1 MRTLLH
7 VLAARIRDVLRRDD
21 LDRDFDQE
29 LQSHLAMAEE
39 DKVRRG
45 LPRAEAQRAAR
56 VELGGLTQ
64 LREAGRAARGLPLLD
79 AVRQDLRA
87 GFRGLARNP
96 TFTVTVLL
104 TLWLGIGATTA
115 VFSVVNGVLL
125 RPLPYPE
132 QDRLIELVHEAP
144 GVGIDEVFA
153 SPAAYLGYR
162 DHSRTFE
169 AVGLWDWDRSP
180 VTVTGSRSPEAVRS
194 VEVTHELLPI
204 LGGDPILGRGF
215 DAADDL
221 PGSAATAVIS
231 HGFWQRW
238 FDGADPLGQALVVDG
253 TPREVIGVLPRS
265 FRFFDYPAEIFYPL
279 QPVRA
284 DARFPASDGRGIAR
298 LKPGVGLAE
307 ASADVARMIAILDEE
322 YPGGSAAALQFGPK
336 LRWLRESVVG
346 DLRDTLWVLLGTVG
360 LLLAIACANVANLA
374 LVRAAARRPELA
386 IRAALGGG
394 WGSIARLAVTESAL
408 VALAGGTGGLVF
420 AYAGL
425 SLRRAIGGG
434 DLPYIMTVTI
444 DPIVVSVTA
453 GISVLATVLF
463 ALVPLLH
470 VAGPAMPLARAMRG
484 AGRSSTE
491 GREGNRA
498 RHSLVVSQVALT
510 LVLLIGSALML
521 QTFRSLHRVDPGF
534 RDAGGVQTFQ
544 LTIPAAAVPGGERA
558 GGPAP
563 EAMVRLHGR
572 ILDRLGEVPGV
583 EAAGYSSFNDGLPL
597 DGDDRATAIFVEGRP
612 PVDGPAALREVQF
625 VSPRFFETLRTPLLA
640 GRAFD
645 WNDIRQRRRVVM
657 VSENLARAE
666 WGSAG
671 AALGQR
677 IGVEPAPPWSEVVG
691 VVKDVHH
698 DGIDRPAPET
708 VVFPAVASETA
719 SFAVRSRRAGT
730 TAFVRDLR
738 TAVWSVNPTLALA
751 NVGTLDDLYQRS
763 LARTSATLRLLAIA
777 GAMALVLALVGIY
790 GVVSYA
796 ISQRRREIGIRLAL
810 GAGNGRVRRMFVTR
824 ALALVGVGVA
834 IGLVASAW
842 LARLLSSLVHGVE
855 VSDPATFAAV
865 AVALTAIGL
874 AGSYLPALRASKT
887 DPVETLRLE

>member
-1 MRTLLH
+1 M
-7 VLAARIRDVLRRDD
+7 
-21 LDRDFDQE
+21 
-29 LQSHLAMAEE
+29 
-39 DKVRRG
+39 
-45 LPRAEAQRAAR
+45 
-56 VELGGLTQ
+56 
-64 LREAGRAARGLPLLD
+64 
-79 AVRQDLRA
+79 
-87 GFRGLARNP
+87 
-96 TFTVTVLL
+96 LL
-104 TLWLGIGATTA
+104 TLWLGIGATA
-115 VFSVVNGVLL
+115 AMFSVVNGVLL
-125 RPLPYPE
+125 RPLPYPG

-169 AVGLWDWDRSP
+169 ALGLWDWDRSP

-194 VEVTHELLPI
+194 VEVTHELLGI
-204 LGGDPILGRGF
+204 LGADPILGRGF

-231 HGFWQRW
+231 YGFWQRW

-265 FRFFDYPAEIFYPL
+265 FRFFDYPAEIFHPL
-279 QPVRA
+279 QPVRS

-336 LRWLRESVVG
+336 LRWLKESVVG
-346 DLRDTLWVLLGTVG
+346 DLRDTLWVLMGTVG

-394 WGSIARLAVTESAL
+394 WASIARLAVTESAI
-408 VALAGGTGGLVF
+408 VALAGGTGGLVV

-425 SLRRAIGGG
+425 SLRQAIGGG

-444 DPIVVSVTA
+444 DPTVVSVTA
-453 GISVLATVLF
+453 GISVLATALF

-470 VAGPAMPLARAMRG
+470 VAGPTVPLARAMRG
-484 AGRSSTE
+484 GGRSSTE

-534 RDAGGVQTFQ
+534 QDPGGVQTFQ
-544 LTIPAAAVPGGERA
+544 LTIPAAAVPGGRA
-558 GGPAP
+558 GGPAS

-572 ILDRLGEVPGV
+572 IVDRLGEVPGV

-612 PVDGPAALREVQF
+612 AVDGAAALREVQF

-645 WNDIRQRRRVVM
+645 RNDIRQRRRVVM

-708 VVFPAVASETA
+708 VIFPAVASETA
-719 SFAVRSRRAGT
+719 SFAVRSGRAGT
-730 TAFVRDLR
+730 TALVRELQA
-738 TAVWSVNPTLALA
+738 AVWSVNPTLALA

-777 GAMALVLALVGIY
+777 GAMAAVLALVGIY

-810 GAGNGRVRRMFVTR
+810 GAGSGRVRRMFVTR
-824 ALALVGVGVA
+824 ALALVGAGVA

-855 VSDPATFAAV
+855 VTDPATFAAV
-865 AVALTAIGL
+865 AIVLTAIGL